1 MRHLFT
7 NKIRGVL
14 IAALLLT
21 AVLAVIG
28 SLIGTSAP
36 DMAVKGAL
44 TPLRSAASTL
54 SGIAQRYYNYMFR
67 YEALEAENESLRKE
81 NAAIKDEIRD
91 AESIRRENERLRQLL
106 NLVQDNPSYQLLDGY
121 IIARS
126 SGDWTNSVTIN
137 KGTRSGVKEGMCAIT
152 ANGEVVGL
160 VIEAGS
166 NYAVIK
172 TVLDSTLEI
181 SSTIASSGYS
191 GIVRGG
197 YTSDQLGK
205 LRMDYLPSSAVI
217 RNNDQVVT
225 SGTTVYPRNLIL
237 GYIIDAGFNDTGVAK
252 FAILRPAADLDSLE
266 QVFILT
272 EFDQE

>member
-1 MRHLFT
+1 MRHFFS
-7 NKIRGVL
+7 NKIKTVL
-14 IAALLLT
+14 IIALLLT
-21 AVLAVIG
+21 AVLAVAG
-28 SLIGTSAP
+28 SLMGATPGDS
-36 DMAVKGAL
+36 AVKSLL

-54 SGIAQRYYNYMFR
+54 TDLAERYYNYMFR
-67 YEALEAENESLRKE
+67 YEALEAENEALRKE
-81 NAAIKDEIRD
+81 NAQIKEDARD
-91 AESIRRENERLRQLL
+91 AESIRRENDRLRELL
-106 NLVQDNPSYQLLDGY
+106 GLLKANPDYTLVDGY

-126 SGDWTNSVTIN
+126 SGDWTSSITIN
-137 KGTRSGVKEGMCAIT
+137 RGTKAGIREGMCAIT

-160 VIEAGS
+160 VIEAGI
-166 NYAVIK
+166 NYCVVK

-197 YTSDQLGK
+197 YTEGVLGK

-252 FAILRPAADLDSLE
+252 YAILRPAADLDSLE

-272 EFDQE
+272 DFELE